1 MEYKCLSFIVLNRIK
16 ENAYDV
22 IILTDKC
29 VLSVYFLRIFFAF
42 YEKCDRIKRVM
53 NGYL

>member
-42 YEKCDRIKRVM
+42 FQKYDKIRKNR
-53 NGYL
+53 